1 MTPSWHIAADE
12 RGVTAL
18 RLRKA
23 GSRNVTKL
31 GGDVRSARWRA
42 MAARQLRAYF
52 SGRLRSFSVPY
63 DIGTLPQFSRAVLNL
78 VAAIPYGETR
88 SYQCLAR
95 RLGRPRAARAVG
107 NALARNPLPIII
119 PCHRVVRGDGTFDA
133 FVLGPGWKKR
143 LLRLEKSFAKT
154 EALEEVDAVRFGP
167 FRAKF

>member
-23 GSRNVTKL
+23 SSRNVTKL

-42 MAARQLRAYF
+42 IHC
-52 SGRLRSFSVPY
+52 RSLF
-63 DIGTLPQFSRAVLNL
+63 L
-78 VAAIPYGETR
+78 VIAW
-88 SYQCLAR
+88 C
-95 RLGRPRAARAVG
+95 
-107 NALARNPLPIII
+107 
-119 PCHRVVRGDGTFDA
+119 GDGTFDA